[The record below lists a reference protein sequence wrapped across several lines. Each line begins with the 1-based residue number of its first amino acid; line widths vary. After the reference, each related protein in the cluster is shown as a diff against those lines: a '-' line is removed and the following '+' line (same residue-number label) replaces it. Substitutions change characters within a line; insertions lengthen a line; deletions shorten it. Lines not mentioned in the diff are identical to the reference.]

1 VPHHSTPEVVSFVV
15 RLPAKLHQRATDAAW
30 RQRTSLNKLVIEAV
44 TEYLRRPA
52 AKPSTKEGGR

>member
-1 VPHHSTPEVVSFVV
+1 MPDRPTSTVAFIV
-15 RLPAKLHQRATDAAW
+15 RIPSPLHQRATDAAW

-52 AKPSTKEGGR
+52 RPPTKKGGR